1 MRGRRDPAPLGDV
14 LRVILGRLGVGDLE
28 QWNRIRDEWTDVAPA
43 PWNGQAKPLSFTD
56 GVLVVEAITPAA
68 VGILRYGIAGLQQA
82 LSARY
87 GEGVVREVRLRSP
100 GPGRRA

>member
-28 QWNRIRDEWTDVAPA
+28 QWNRIRDEWSEVAPP
-43 PWNGQAKPLSFTD
+43 PWDVQGRPLSLTD
-56 GVLVVEAITPAA
+56 GVLTVETVTPAA
-68 VGILRYGIAGLQQA
+68 VGILRYGVAGLQQA
-82 LSARY
+82 LSERY
-87 GEGVVREVRLRSP
+87 GSGVVREVKLRSP